1 MAKEKD
7 AIATV
12 AIEDARAWMGFKES
26 YGKRKNVD
34 FGQELLGLISK
45 LERHIRQN
53 HPKAEAYAARREDLL
68 AALRGGVA
76 MGEVVAQEAEAD
88 APAAAE

>member
-7 AIATV
+7 AAPSV

-34 FGQELLGLISK
+34 YGQELLGLISK

-53 HPKAEAYAARREDLL
+53 HPKAEAYAVRRDELM
-68 AALRGGVA
+68 AAMRGAVA
-76 MGEVVAQEAEAD
+76 MGDVVIPENAGAE
-88 APAAAE
+88 